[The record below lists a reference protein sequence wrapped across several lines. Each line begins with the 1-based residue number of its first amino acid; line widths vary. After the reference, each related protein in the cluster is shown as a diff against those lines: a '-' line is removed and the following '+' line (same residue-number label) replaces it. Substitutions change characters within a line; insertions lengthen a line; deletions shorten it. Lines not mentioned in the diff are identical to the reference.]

1 MKSYLDTIKK
11 PVILPLQ
18 QDEEIIK
25 YFTAS
30 YDIGSSLASTWRL
43 GILYLTNKRL
53 LFVQVRKILFQV
65 LLSQIKTINIVK
77 REWILGKKVKQ
88 LNIVREGRRVPYIA
102 IKDADNWKR
111 DIEERGQMAKSIASD
126 PQSSVHR
133 PHPEEVILKE
143 KGSYL
148 RPDQSMWRLGTLLLT
163 QKKIAFSQS
172 TGIFWETP
180 LSSIK
185 GLRIEKRVY
194 GVSKS
199 DTICVEY
206 ESLGELLKAWIIAL
220 NLEKWRKELYE
231 RILIKVDLEDLDKI
245 AVELDGASK
254 EILWF
259 LYENRHAGID
269 TLAKL
274 TEAPNHMDV
283 LLKIK
288 EIINPAAEKIIG
300 YPILSFESSR
310 ADRETGENVT
320 FSWWLAGQPHR
331 ERRELLPDIF
341 DEDDNLVVCLELF
354 GITEDELRLSVSN
367 NNKLIIDADKYF
379 HKEIYLPAGI
389 NTDTIT
395 SRYNNNILEVKL
407 KKMDCKPA

>member
-1 MKSYLDTIKK
+1 M
-11 PVILPLQ
+11 
-18 QDEEIIK
+18 
-25 YFTAS
+25 
-30 YDIGSSLASTWRL
+30 
-43 GILYLTNKRL
+43 
-53 LFVQVRKILFQV
+53 
-65 LLSQIKTINIVK
+65 
-77 REWILGKKVKQ
+77 
-88 LNIVREGRRVPYIA
+88 
-102 IKDADNWKR
+102 
-111 DIEERGQMAKSIASD
+111 
-126 PQSSVHR
+126 
-133 PHPEEVILKE
+133 
-143 KGSYL
+143 
-148 RPDQSMWRLGTLLLT
+148 
-163 QKKIAFSQS
+163 
-172 TGIFWETP
+172 
-180 LSSIK
+180 
-185 GLRIEKRVY
+185 
-194 GVSKS
+194 
-199 DTICVEY
+199 
-206 ESLGELLKAWIIAL
+206 
-220 NLEKWRKELYE
+220 
-231 RILIKVDLEDLDKI
+231 DKI

>member
-11 PVILPLQ
+11 PVILPLHQ
-18 QDEEIIK
+18 GEEVIK

-53 LFVQVRKILFQV
+53 LFVQVRKILFEV

-77 REWILGKKVKQ
+77 REWILGKKVNQ
-88 LNIVREGRRVPYIA
+88 LNIIREGRRVPYIA
-102 IKDADNWKR
+102 IKDTDTWKR
-111 DIEERGQMAKSIASD
+111 EIEEIGQMAKSIASD
-126 PQSSVHR
+126 PQSTAHR
-133 PHPEEVILKE
+133 PRPEEVILKE

-148 RPDQSMWRLGTLLLT
+148 KPGQSMWRLGTLLLT
-163 QKKIAFSQS
+163 NKKIAFLQS
-172 TGIFWETP
+172 TGIFWETQ

-206 ESLGELLKAWIIAL
+206 ESSGELLKAWIIAL
-220 NLEKWRKELYE
+220 NLENWRKELYE

-245 AVELDGASK
+245 AAELDNGSK

-259 LYENRHAGID
+259 LYESRHAGID

-274 TEAPNHMDV
+274 IEAPNHMDV
-283 LLKIK
+283 LLKIR

-310 ADRETGENVT
+310 VDRETGENVT

-331 ERRELLPDIF
+331 ERKELLPDIF
-341 DEDDNLVVCLELF
+341 DENAGIVICLELF
-354 GITEDELRLSVSN
+354 GITEDLLRLSID
-367 NNKLIIDADKYF
+367 NNKLIIDADKNY
-379 HKEIYLPAGI
+379 HKEIYLPAGV
-389 NTDTIT
+389 NTDSIIYK
-395 SRYNNNILEVKL
+395 YNNNILEVKL
-407 KKMDCKPA
+407 KKLNCNTA